1 MDFDYANLPKEKLQ
15 ELKKL
20 EEELDVVLIAF
31 DSKYL
36 DQSEINE

>member
-36 DQSEINE
+36 DQPEINE